1 MCNCK
6 NTDGFKLK
14 LAEAKALTV
23 ETGQTHVVYALEIPG
38 NGKHVFMR
46 KESELNNSLGI
57 CCYFLPD
64 GIEVVY
70 TPRHKAKTT
79 HKKVKKVAEIEF
91 KEAIEVPAEAPQE
104 TK

>member
-23 ETGQTHVVYALEIPG
+23 ETGQIHVVYALEIPG

-64 GIEVVY
+64 GTEVIYV
-70 TPRHKAKTT
+70 PKHKAKTT
-79 HKKVKKVAEIEF
+79 QKKVKKVVKPEV
-91 KEAIEVPAEAPQE
+91 KEVVEAPTATEE